1 MAYPVVSVVETYK
14 GTGVALFALE
24 CSLAELEETRV
35 WIMIRAFGGLWF
47 DSEKRLVGKGQEE
60 IDGSV

>member
-35 WIMIRAFGGLWF
+35 WIMIRSIWRVVVRFRKSSL
-47 DSEKRLVGKGQEE
+47 GKGQEE